1 MDKLLAA
8 TRTARLVY
16 QAGIANVFAVHP
28 ERHGCDPVSRLF
40 QADFRACED
49 FAQGLQAAGITVL
62 PAMHCNAAGD
72 IAHQL
77 DKWSADL
84 GAAPFHDRMRP
95 VVSSQ
100 RIATEHQS

>member
-1 MDKLLAA
+1 MDRLLAA

-40 QADFRACED
+40 QADFCACED
-49 FAQGLQAAGITVL
+49 FVQGLRAAGITVL

-84 GAAPFHDRMRP
+84 DAAPFRDKMRL

-100 RIATEHQS
+100 RIAAEHQS